1 MPPAIPAAL
10 VQCYKLITL
19 TYRLKEVLMS
29 TTVKSP
35 RRAIQLTLFRPVRN
49 EPGWESVPIEIQQQ
63 ILRLVAR
70 MLRDHVAHPGG
81 EPARQEGRDE

>member
-1 MPPAIPAAL
+1 
-10 VQCYKLITL
+10 

-29 TTVKSP
+29 TTLKSP

-63 ILRLVAR
+63 VLRLVAR
-70 MLRDHVAHPGG
+70 MLRDHVARQGG
-81 EPARQEGRDE
+81 EPAPQEDRDE